1 MYALVLC
8 PLFYAPASCFTSADM
23 TAAQDYF
30 KIFMGFPTT
39 GGPAKPKKD

>member
-1 MYALVLC
+1 MYVLVLRL
-8 PLFYAPASCFTSADM
+8 LFHAPAPCPSSADM

-39 GGPAKPKKD
+39 GGSAKPKNE